1 MQVWNMLH
9 AARWKCRTQKIAKK
23 LPSGHHRTLWGYI
36 FATKARIDN
45 RKKVVKQQYLLH
57 VSSQY
62 GELWPTKGWD
72 WLVILEHPSKFQQ
85 VSHFGYVTAP
95 TSLNRGQP
103 NFAGCFAISWTGTL
117 YIHFWRLLPPNRI
130 LPCEKFTLC
139 RNVAFSYIGSVT
151 AQHSSS
157 VSQTLHRGIFTRQGG
172 HPVRHWEVE
181 LFSFVFFIL
190 TTGHM
195 HLTASF
201 CRYAVI
207 LCNIA
212 VNYVCIAIES
222 ARCVCTKTI
231 LFIIFVCHWWLGI
244 RKSIRHDPA
253 CKKIEWWGAGVVIC
267 LEQGSYGWNMVQLM
281 PMPLRCD
288 LLH

>member
-1 MQVWNMLH
+1 MVNFGPLRAEIGWWFWSTPVNFNRFRILATLLH
-9 AARWKCRTQKIAKK
+9 PRRSTEVNQT
-23 LPSGHHRTLWGYI
+23 LQDVSPSPGLVHYIYI
-36 FATKARIDN
+36 FGGSCPLTEFCH
-45 RKKVVKQQYLLH
+45 VKNSLYVETLHSPILAVLLH
-57 VSSQY
+57 STRAV
-62 GELWPTKGWD
+62 
-72 WLVILEHPSKFQQ
+72 
-85 VSHFGYVTAP
+85 
-95 TSLNRGQP
+95 
-103 NFAGCFAISWTGTL
+103 
-117 YIHFWRLLPPNRI
+117 
-130 LPCEKFTLC
+130 
-139 RNVAFSYIGSVT
+139 
-151 AQHSSS
+151 S

-281 PMPLRCD
+281 PMPLRCV